1 MIASAGPYPSFFES
15 ISTAGPMMLGLLLLL
30 VISFV
35 VGALLLWR
43 GHSSSLALILIVWAP
58 SFIGS
63 ILAALQSLVA
73 EHIVRP
79 DQSGLVFWSRPD
91 RFIGHV
97 RLYLAIGAG
106 LSLVLLGVHILS
118 SRRQSK

>member
-1 MIASAGPYPSFFES
+1 MQ
-15 ISTAGPMMLGLLLLL
+15 GLLLLL

>member
-15 ISTAGPMMLGLLLLL
+15 IPTAGPIVQGFLLLL

-43 GHSSSLALILIVWAP
+43 GNNSYLALILFIWAP
-58 SFIGS
+58 SLIGS
-63 ILAALQSLVA
+63 ILAALQSRIA

-97 RLYLAIGAG
+97 RLYLVIGTG
-106 LSLVLLGVHILS
+106 LSLILLCIHILS
-118 SRRQSK
+118 SRRQPK

>member
-15 ISTAGPMMLGLLLLL
+15 ISTSGPIVQGFLLLL

-35 VGALLLWR
+35 AGAFFLWR
-43 GHSSSLALILIVWAP
+43 GHSSSLAPILLVWAP

-63 ILAALQSLVA
+63 VLAALQSLIA
-73 EHIVRP
+73 EHIVRL

-97 RLYLAIGAG
+97 RLYLAIGTG
-106 LSLVLLGVHILS
+106 MSLVLLCVHVRS
-118 SRRQSK
+118 SRRKPK